1 MASWI
6 IPALKA
12 MLPHVGTIVDVAR
25 PAFTKRRSGQPAD
38 QPELVQ
44 QQIGELQAAV
54 SKNAENIQE
63 LATQL
68 SRTVAAVE
76 KAAQLAEARLRRVY
90 ILAVLAIV
98 VAALAMCAPLLLR

>member
-1 MASWI
+1 
-6 IPALKA
+6 
-12 MLPHVGTIVDVAR
+12 MLPHVGTIIDVAR
-25 PAFTKRRSGQPAD
+25 PVFTKKRAD
-38 QPELVQ
+38 GAAPEVVQ

-68 SRTVAAVE
+68 QRTVAAIE
-76 KAAQLAEARLRRVY
+76 KAAQLADTRLRRVY

-98 VAALAMCAPLLLR
+98 VAAVAVFTPLLLR

>member
-12 MLPHVGTIVDVAR
+12 MLPHVGTIIDVAR
-25 PAFTKRRSGQPAD
+25 PAFTKKRGAHGD
-38 QPELVQ
+38 APELVQ

-76 KAAQLAEARLRRVY
+76 KAALLAEARLRRVY

-98 VAALAMCAPLLLR
+98 VAALAVFAPLLLR